1 MLWLESQ
8 TQSNKFEW
16 KSLDCREVFLVH
28 YALEHTGTPEAA
40 TVRYI
45 IEAKGGTFNVQAF
58 ATGLL
63 SVFGHNPI
71 IAIPVFAGELLLNP
85 EAIEQSSMRLVIQA
99 ASLTDTDDIS
109 EKDRKEINRS
119 MHEEVLESDSYSEIV
134 YECSRPTASKTGEG
148 QYWVA
153 LNGELTLHGV
163 KRPQPVSAR
172 ISLNGDKLRA
182 AGDFTVRQSDYE
194 IRPVSAAG
202 GTIKLK
208 DELKLSF
215 DITARKQE

>member
-1 MLWLESQ
+1 M
-8 TQSNKFEW
+8 
-16 KSLDCREVFLVH
+16 H
-28 YALEHTGTPEAA
+28 YALKPTVRPEAA

-45 IEAKGGTFNVQAF
+45 IEAQGGTFTVRAF

-63 SVFGHNPI
+63 SAFGHNPTI
-71 IAIPVFAGELLLNP
+71 VIPDFEGEILLNP
-85 EAIEQSSMRLVIQA
+85 AALEQSSMRLVIHA
-99 ASLTDTDDIS
+99 ASLADADDIS
-109 EKDRKEINRS
+109 EKDRNEINRT
-119 MHEEVLESDSYSEIV
+119 MHKEVLESESYPEIV
-134 YECSRPTASKTGEG
+134 YECSRLSASKTGDG

-163 KRPQPVSAR
+163 SCTQPVSAR
-172 ISLNGDKLRA
+172 VWLNGDKLRA
-182 AGDFTVRQSDYE
+182 AGDFSLRQRDYE

-215 DITARKQE
+215 DITARKQN